1 MRWLLIALFVSLAGL
16 LIAAAGMVFHVWMH
30 RARNRSEI
38 SANAEEAIDSSRRPA
53 EKAKAKAK
61 K

>member
-1 MRWLLIALFVSLAGL
+1 
-16 LIAAAGMVFHVWMH
+16 MVFHVWMH